1 VKKCTTNGVKN
12 MEVIN
17 LVYFDWCIDGVV
29 FPPLYLEK
37 CGTKYQSL
45 TWDTIFTPFNLKKKT
60 IDEIDELFRSYV
72 ASGKTNLLAV
82 WKISETRFNSPKI
95 KGKFFQQLF
104 DKLLPILA
112 DRTSYYCICREY
124 KYICKNCLVK
134 ECEDR

>member
-1 VKKCTTNGVKN
+1 

-17 LVYFDWCIDGVV
+17 LVYFDWCIDGVGGIM
-29 FPPLYLEK
+29 FPPVYLEK

-45 TWDTIFTPFNLKKKT
+45 SWDTIFTPFNLKKKI

-72 ASGKTNLLAV
+72 ASGKTTKLAE
-82 WKISETRFNSPKI
+82 WSISETRFNSPKI

-112 DRTSYYCICREY
+112 DRASYHCICMSH
-124 KYICKNCLVK
+124 KFICKNCLVK
-134 ECEDR
+134 ECEDRLQ